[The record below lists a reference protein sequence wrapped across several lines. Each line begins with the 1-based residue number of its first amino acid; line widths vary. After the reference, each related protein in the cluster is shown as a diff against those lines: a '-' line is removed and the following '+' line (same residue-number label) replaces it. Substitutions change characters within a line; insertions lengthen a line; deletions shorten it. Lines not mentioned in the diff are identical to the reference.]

1 MLFSLCKELIQLP
14 VYRSVRVLI
23 KEIIHDTISEKS
35 EIEKAEERVLR
46 PVRSVTGERNRLI
59 HRRIN
64 WYLYVRHW
72 I

>member
-35 EIEKAEERVLR
+35 EIEKAEERVLHH
-46 PVRSVTGERNRLI
+46 EDI
-59 HRRIN
+59 
-64 WYLYVRHW
+64 
-72 I
+72 